1 MPLSKKESTQKFV
14 TLKDIRDGIAIME
27 DGSLRIIIM
36 VSTINMGLKSED
48 ERASILMQFQSFL
61 NTIDFSVQIF
71 MQSRELNIKPYI
83 QMLESQYKQKNNEL
97 LKIQI
102 GEYIKFINEYSEN
115 VNIITKAFFVV
126 VPYYPPVINKKT
138 SFFGGKKEDK
148 ESLERSFEEHR
159 TQLEQR
165 VSLVEQGLKRTGLKT
180 AKLEDDEIKELFY
193 NLFNPGEE
201 GLSVLK

>member
-14 TLKDIRDGIAIME
+14 PLKDIRDGIAIME